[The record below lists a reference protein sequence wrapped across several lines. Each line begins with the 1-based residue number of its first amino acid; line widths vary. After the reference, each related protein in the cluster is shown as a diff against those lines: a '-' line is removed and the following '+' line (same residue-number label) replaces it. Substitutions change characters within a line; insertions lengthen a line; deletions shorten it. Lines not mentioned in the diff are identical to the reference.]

1 MIIYTMTKASSE
13 TFWTWQQQQQHL
25 LSGIA
30 GPAAPHQTQLPADR
44 EWYPAAA
51 GVPDAELPGL
61 EVHPRASWNAS
72 DFRGPSTMEPP
83 QGPRRRAGSLDR
95 TRDPRRDSDTWDCRC
110 LSLPATPSKRALR
123 RTASEGARRPESPA
137 PAAEAQ
143 GATATALSPEES
155 KEFLPREQRSPQ
167 DAKKDKAQR
176 WAQQGWLKTLLNIF
190 LRTGLEEPKEKAS
203 RRAKGK
209 DGPSQPAETPEAPGE
224 LASRKKAHDRKASRK
239 KHGHKKRSAEEARGA
254 PEQEVGGWEAGLPAM
269 AAAVWPEEADLG
281 PARGGGVESDLH
293 WSLCIEGEGA
303 GVSEVSSQD
312 AGLQREEDLAQPD
325 QDACIQMIVEFLKKV
340 GDQWEEE
347 QLQGPKLEAAPQ
359 NPSPALRRKSQRK
372 KSGLKRAFSLKKHG
386 SEEAKRAGAADFF
399 SAESRPP
406 RRPNFL
412 PLCVGG
418 QRPSTSGSFG
428 EFTQKITA
436 LLQDPEEQEG
446 EKQLQV
452 QQPEVAVENLGLACR
467 KKSQEKK
474 SNFRRAF
481 SQKKYGFK
489 EPKRAGAAHAASPES
504 RPPKRPSF
512 LPLCVGGQRP
522 SSSSSLDLEDLEFQ
536 ESSPAEGGPARSSE
550 APSQARSHKPEGGPQ
565 PDGASESKELIVQ
578 KLVALLQ
585 EAGGQLGEEIG
596 RHPSLKRYSCKLS
609 DSSLRKLAAALGS
622 REAQSTAPHR
632 NLAEG
637 SYQFAFG
644 LANTFAGNNSHTVLS
659 LRGLHFS
666 CHSYTHFPHGEAPQ
680 NIASPEIQSP
690 D

>member
-1 MIIYTMTKASSE
+1 GEKSQEGGQGWSRESS
-13 TFWTWQQQQQHL
+13 W
-25 LSGIA
+25 
-30 GPAAPHQTQLPADR
+30 
-44 EWYPAAA
+44 
-51 GVPDAELPGL
+51 ELP
-61 EVHPRASWNAS
+61 
-72 DFRGPSTMEPP
+72 TMEPP

-110 LSLPATPSKRALR
+110 LSLPTTPSKRALR

-176 WAQQGWLKTLLNIF
+176 WAPQGWLKTLLNIF

-209 DGPSQPAETPEAPGE
+209 DGPPQPAETPEAPGE

-239 KHGHKKRSAEEARGA
+239 KHGHKKRSTEEARGA

-269 AAAVWPEEADLG
+269 AAAVCPEEADLG
-281 PARGGGVESDLH
+281 PACGGEQTVPVSIVIPPLH
-293 WSLCIEGEGA
+293 P
-303 GVSEVSSQD
+303 Q
-312 AGLQREEDLAQPD
+312 GLGCYKL
-325 QDACIQMIVEFLKKV
+325 DACIQMIVEFLKKV

-386 SEEAKRAGAADFF
+386 SEEAKRAGAADVF

-406 RRPNFL
+406 RRPTFL

-428 EFTQKITA
+428 MEEPEVQEA
-436 LLQDPEEQEG
+436 LSTDVGGPSPFELSTPAGSWGPEGDSQVDGDTESRQYFLSSPPQ
-446 EKQLQV
+446 QLQV

-474 SNFRRAF
+474 PNFRRAF

-489 EPKRAGAAHAASPES
+489 EPKRAGAADAASPES

-522 SSSSSLDLEDLEFQ
+522 SSSSSLDLEDLKFQ

-550 APSQARSHKPEGGPQ
+550 APSQARSYKPEEGPQ
-565 PDGASESKELIVQ
+565 PDGASESTTLMTHLRFCFQ
-578 KLVALLQ
+578 
-585 EAGGQLGEEIG
+585 IG

-680 NIASPEIQSP
+680 NIASPETQSP

>member
-1 MIIYTMTKASSE
+1 
-13 TFWTWQQQQQHL
+13 
-25 LSGIA
+25 
-30 GPAAPHQTQLPADR
+30 
-44 EWYPAAA
+44 
-51 GVPDAELPGL
+51 
-61 EVHPRASWNAS
+61 
-72 DFRGPSTMEPP
+72 MEPP

-167 DAKKDKAQR
+167 DSKKDKAQR
-176 WAQQGWLKTLLNIF
+176 WAPQGWLKTLLNIF

-209 DGPSQPAETPEAPGE
+209 DGPPQPAETPEAPGE

-239 KHGHKKRSAEEARGA
+239 KHGHKKRSAEEARGP

-281 PARGGGVESDLH
+281 SARGGGVESDLH

-312 AGLQREEDLAQPD
+312 AGRQREEDLAQPD

-399 SAESRPP
+399 SAESRMP

>member
-1 MIIYTMTKASSE
+1 
-13 TFWTWQQQQQHL
+13 
-25 LSGIA
+25 
-30 GPAAPHQTQLPADR
+30 
-44 EWYPAAA
+44 
-51 GVPDAELPGL
+51 
-61 EVHPRASWNAS
+61 
-72 DFRGPSTMEPP
+72 MEPP

-110 LSLPATPSKRALR
+110 LSLPTTPSKRALR

-176 WAQQGWLKTLLNIF
+176 WAPQGWLKTLLNIF

-209 DGPSQPAETPEAPGE
+209 DGPPQPAETPEAPGE

-239 KHGHKKRSAEEARGA
+239 KHGHKKRSTEEARGA

-269 AAAVWPEEADLG
+269 AAAVCPEEADLG
-281 PARGGGVESDLH
+281 PACGGRVESDLH

-312 AGLQREEDLAQPD
+312 AGRQREEDLAQPD

-386 SEEAKRAGAADFF
+386 SEEAKRAGAADVF

-406 RRPNFL
+406 RRPTFL

-428 EFTQKITA
+428 MEEPEVQEALSTDVGGPSPFELSTPAGSWGPEGDSQVDGDTESREFTQKITA

-474 SNFRRAF
+474 PNFRRAF

-489 EPKRAGAAHAASPES
+489 EPKRAGAADAASPES

-522 SSSSSLDLEDLEFQ
+522 SSSSSLDLEDLKFQ

-550 APSQARSHKPEGGPQ
+550 APSQARSYKPEEGPQ
-565 PDGASESKELIVQ
+565 PDGASESKELIMQ

-585 EAGGQLGEEIG
+585 EAGGQLGEE
-596 RHPSLKRYSCKLS
+596 
-609 DSSLRKLAAALGS
+609 
-622 REAQSTAPHR
+622 
-632 NLAEG
+632 
-637 SYQFAFG
+637 
-644 LANTFAGNNSHTVLS
+644 
-659 LRGLHFS
+659 
-666 CHSYTHFPHGEAPQ
+666 
-680 NIASPEIQSP
+680 NIASPETQSP